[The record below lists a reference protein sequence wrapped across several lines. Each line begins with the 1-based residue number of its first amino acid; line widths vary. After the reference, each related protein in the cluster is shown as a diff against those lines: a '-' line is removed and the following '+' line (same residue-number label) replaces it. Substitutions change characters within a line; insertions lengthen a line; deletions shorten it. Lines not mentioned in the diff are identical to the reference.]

1 MVKGIYDAARS
12 MVMRQ
17 RNVEIT
23 ANNLANINTTGF
35 KRSIPFSEVMSRA
48 DGDKEI
54 QITDFTEGEFSETG
68 NPLDL
73 AITER
78 RFFMLETEKGIE
90 ITSNGKF
97 ELSDDGYLVNE
108 EGYYVVTKRGRVNVL
123 ESVLEENRTLD
134 INKNGEI
141 SVGGVVIDQLQIAKV
156 DDQSRLVRSQNQR
169 FYLPEGGYSVA
180 DESSFSIY
188 QGYLEESNV
197 NPIVEMQTLIS
208 INKDYESAH
217 KLISSMDNIMGKA
230 RGIGR
235 V

>member
-1 MVKGIYDAARS
+1 MIKGIYDAARS

-35 KRSIPFSEVMSRA
+35 KRSIPFAEVMSRA
-48 DGDKEI
+48 DGNKEV

-97 ELSDDGYLVNE
+97 DLSDDGFLVNE

-123 ESVLEENRTLD
+123 ESVLEDNQTLK

-141 SVGGVVIDQLQIAKV
+141 VVGGTVIDQLQIAKV
-156 DDQSRLVRSQNQR
+156 DDQAKLVRSRNQK
-169 FYLPEGGYSVA
+169 FYLPNGGYSLANEDSYQV
-180 DESSFSIY
+180 Y

-217 KLISSMDNIMGKA
+217 KLISSMDTIMGKA
-230 RGIGR
+230 REIGR